1 MIRRITDTLAK
12 LPEGK
17 FTSADVPGVCPQKL
31 AAMANA
37 GHLER
42 VGQKEI
48 VFGKF
53 WEKYPATEY
62 QLTEHGK
69 QRRAKG
75 LCQKK

>member
-1 MIRRITDTLAK
+1 MTRHITDTPAK
-12 LPEGK
+12 LPEGR
-17 FTSADVPGVCPQKL
+17 FTSADVPGVCAQKL
-31 AAMANA
+31 AALANA

-53 WEKYPATEY
+53 GQKYSATEY
-62 QLTEHGK
+62 KLTELGK
-69 QRRAKG
+69 QRGAKG